1 LPAVP
6 YLLVFGSFE
15 DIIIAHWAQ

>member
-6 YLLVFGSFE
+6 CLLIFGSFE